1 MEAINAKVDQLQK
14 QLEQKEAQVS
24 SGLQVSAMSL
34 LDMKLKTGENLR
46 KEQCQHL
53 YKLMTIWK
61 ECQEQEHQR
70 YQNAH
75 VDLTKR
81 DRLNRDELQETRQ
94 ELIKVNC
101 LFFGKILSSICIS
114 HLVLLLF
121 MKSFLCRMIT
131 MLSVWRA

>member
-1 MEAINAKVDQLQK
+1 MEAINAEVVQLEK

-24 SGLQVSAMSL
+24 ATSL
-34 LDMKLKTGENLR
+34 LNMILQTGGNLR
-46 KEQCQHL
+46 EEECQHF

-61 ECQEQEHQR
+61 ECQELECQR

-75 VDLTKR
+75 IDLTKR
-81 DRLNRDELQETRQ
+81 DRLNRDELQETHQ

-101 LFFGKILSSICIS
+101 PFFFGQILSSICIR

>member
-1 MEAINAKVDQLQK
+1 MEAINAKVDQLEK
-14 QLEQKEAQVS
+14 QQEQKEAQVS

-46 KEQCQHL
+46 KEECQHL

-61 ECQEQEHQR
+61 ECQEQERQR

-81 DRLNRDELQETRQ
+81 DRLNRDKLQETRQ

-101 LFFGKILSSICIS
+101 LSLTNSQF
-114 HLVLLLF
+114 HLY
-121 MKSFLCRMIT
+121 
-131 MLSVWRA
+131 